1 MTRNLTRWLRFLFMF
16 YLLFTVAIAYFVYDG
31 TLPWTEDLMAT
42 SVSHVVTLL
51 GIALMLKQYKLG
63 FYVICLASLCGI
75 GYNYFCSEL
84 DFLSASIGMLYVPI
98 ITALFLRSNWHIM
111 K

>member
-16 YLLFTVAIAYFVYDG
+16 YLLFSGAIAYFVYDG
-31 TLPWTEDLMAT
+31 TLPWTDDLMAT

-51 GIALMLKQYKLG
+51 GILLMLKQYKLG
-63 FYVICLASLCGI
+63 FYIICLASLGGI
-75 GYNYFCSEL
+75 GYNYFYSQM
-84 DFLSASIGMLYVPI
+84 DFLSASIGMLYVPV

>member
-16 YLLFTVAIAYFVYDG
+16 YLLFSVALAYFVYNG
-31 TLPWTEDLMAT
+31 TLPWTDDLMAT
-42 SVSHVVTLL
+42 SVSHITTLL
-51 GIALMLKQYKLG
+51 GIALMRKQYKVG
-63 FYVICLASLCGI
+63 FYIICLASLGGI
-75 GYNYFCSEL
+75 IYNYFCSEL

-98 ITALFLRSNWHIM
+98 ITAFFLKGNWHIM